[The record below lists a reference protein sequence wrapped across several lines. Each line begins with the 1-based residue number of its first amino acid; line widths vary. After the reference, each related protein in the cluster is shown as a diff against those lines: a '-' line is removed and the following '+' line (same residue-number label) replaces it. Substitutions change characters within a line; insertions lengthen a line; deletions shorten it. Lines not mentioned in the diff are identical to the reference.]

1 MKKSRHPQNLKG
13 KISDSTVRRLSLYL
27 RYLQEASAR
36 GEDTISSEE
45 LALRG
50 GTTSAQVRKDFSV
63 FGSFGKRGMGYSVTE
78 LLRSLEEILGL
89 HRRWRVGLVGAGKIG
104 SALFSYRNFQ
114 TRGFDI
120 RAVFDSDPGKVG
132 KRWEGVE
139 IRAQESLEE
148 VLVAEGIEIV
158 VIAVPAEVAQQVV
171 DRVVRAGIRAILNF
185 APVRLRVPE
194 EISLRNVD
202 MVVEMEG
209 LTFAL
214 HNQ

>member
-1 MKKSRHPQNLKG
+1 
-13 KISDSTVRRLSLYL
+13 
-27 RYLQEASAR
+27 
-36 GEDTISSEE
+36 
-45 LALRG
+45 
-50 GTTSAQVRKDFSV
+50 
-63 FGSFGKRGMGYSVTE
+63 
-78 LLRSLEEILGL
+78 
-89 HRRWRVGLVGAGKIG
+89 
-104 SALFSYRNFQ
+104 
-114 TRGFDI
+114 
-120 RAVFDSDPGKVG
+120 VG